1 MSCSVCPRRRGSRVE
16 HSGRQAG
23 RQGARSPRVARGVRP
38 GARAARPRRGGT
50 RRRAGRHRAV
60 APAQAAGRE
69 AGRSAGHDRGS
80 GGSGRAGHGRS
91 REPAGGGGV
100 ARCGTRCGRALGRG
114 RWVAHRPTGPG
125 GAGARRRD
133 HRRARGAARELPARG
148 AHTRDRP
155 HGAGR
160 LRRGRAAPQRERG
173 RRGGGGRRRAP
184 GCRAAVGVGRA
195 GRGGGRGGA
204 ARARGGRRREP
215 HRAGCGGRW
224 HGGQASRGDRR
235 AARRSAR
242 RSHRRPAPPGR
253 RPSGHPDPRPRRPAG
268 VTALPSGASATPTP
282 PATQAVQALLDV
294 YARVGPLFVGG
305 EGAELI
311 AEDGTRYLDFV
322 AGIGVN
328 ALGYN
333 HPVIR
338 AAVERALGSGLIHVS
353 NLYRSEAGERLAEEL
368 VARSFADRAFFCN
381 SGAEANEAAFKFA
394 RKWSGKSE
402 IVAFSGSFH
411 GRLFATL
418 AATDRPDYRKPFEPL
433 VPGIRIVAREDWA
446 AVDHAVSA
454 SRTAAVIVE
463 PVQGEGGVRPV
474 DAEWLGFL
482 RELCDS
488 RGVAVI
494 FDEVQCGL
502 GRTGTLFA
510 YEQAGVVPDILTL
523 AKPLAGGLPM
533 GAVLV
538 TSAVAAALKPGDHAT
553 TFGGGP
559 LVAGVALEV
568 VRTIADPAFLAEVRR
583 KAEWLGAHL
592 ARLAAGAPRVR
603 EVRGRG
609 LMWGL
614 ELAEPAAPIVAAA
627 RERGLLVVTAGP
639 QVIRLLPPLVITV
652 PELERGVAILGEIL
666 A

>member
-1 MSCSVCPRRRGSRVE
+1 M
-16 HSGRQAG
+16 
-23 RQGARSPRVARGVRP
+23 
-38 GARAARPRRGGT
+38 
-50 RRRAGRHRAV
+50 
-60 APAQAAGRE
+60 
-69 AGRSAGHDRGS
+69 
-80 GGSGRAGHGRS
+80 
-91 REPAGGGGV
+91 
-100 ARCGTRCGRALGRG
+100 
-114 RWVAHRPTGPG
+114 
-125 GAGARRRD
+125 
-133 HRRARGAARELPARG
+133 
-148 AHTRDRP
+148 
-155 HGAGR
+155 
-160 LRRGRAAPQRERG
+160 
-173 RRGGGGRRRAP
+173 
-184 GCRAAVGVGRA
+184 
-195 GRGGGRGGA
+195 
-204 ARARGGRRREP
+204 
-215 HRAGCGGRW
+215 
-224 HGGQASRGDRR
+224 
-235 AARRSAR
+235 
-242 RSHRRPAPPGR
+242 
-253 RPSGHPDPRPRRPAG
+253 
-268 VTALPSGASATPTP
+268 TALPSGASATPTP
-282 PATQAVQALLDV
+282 PPTRAVQALLDV
-294 YARVGPLFVGG
+294 YARVGPLFVRG

-311 AEDGTRYLDFV
+311 ADDGTRYLDFV

-338 AAVERALGSGLIHVS
+338 AAVERALDSGLIHVS

-368 VARSFADRAFFCN
+368 VGRSFADRAFFCN

-474 DAEWLGFL
+474 DAEWLGFV

-523 AKPLAGGLPM
+523 AKPLGGGLPM

-559 LVAGVALEV
+559 LVAGVALDV
-568 VRTIADPAFLAEVRR
+568 VRTIAHPAFLADVRR
-583 KAEWLGAHL
+583 KAEWLGARL
-592 ARLAAGAPRVR
+592 GRLAAGAPRVR

-614 ELAEPAAPIVAAA
+614 ELAEPAAPLVAAA
-627 RERGLLVVTAGP
+627 RERGLLVLTAGP
-639 QVIRLLPPLVITV
+639 QVIRLLPPLVIAV
-652 PELERGVAILGEIL
+652 EELERGVVILEELL